1 VTIVVGVAT
10 PEGLVLGTDSRTT
23 YEMGDHHRIASDNAQ
38 KLFVVG
44 DMGVATFG
52 SAFVGFETI
61 AGLMDQFAAQ
71 VGDDGKDVH
80 HFAEAL
86 AKFFSG
92 RFLAQLKTEGRE
104 WDPDTEPF
112 PFGFLVAGY
121 DDDGIGH
128 IKGVNIP
135 DPTIDPELIADTTTG
150 GTMWRGQT
158 DVIGRL
164 IKGVDAERLQVAGA
178 KVDEDLSKAFAQVEY
193 QLLSPIT
200 VQDGIEWVGFLVRTT
215 IDMQRFSDGTMID
228 PRAIPGCGGRLQLLA
243 IERSG
248 PSWVSRPILT
258 APGQPGKAEGAQ
270 L

>member
-10 PEGLVLGTDSRTT
+10 SEGLVLGTDSRTT
-23 YEMGDHHRIASDNAQ
+23 YDMGDHHRIASDYAQ
-38 KLFVVG
+38 KLFTVG
-44 DMGVATFG
+44 EMGVATFG
-52 SAFVGFETI
+52 NAFVGYETI

-71 VGDDGKDVH
+71 VGEDGKDVH

-86 AKFFSG
+86 AEFFSQ
-92 RFLAQLKTEGRE
+92 RFLSQLETDGRE
-104 WDPDTEPF
+104 WNPETEPF

-135 DPTIDPELIADTTTG
+135 ENKIDPELTADTTKG

-164 IKGVDAERLQVAGA
+164 IKGVDTQRLGNGIDAETQAAL
-178 KVDEDLSKAFAQVEY
+178 ETLEY
-193 QLLSPIT
+193 QLISPIT
-200 VQDGIEWVGFLVRTT
+200 VQDGIDWVGFLVRTT
-215 IDMQRFSDGTMID
+215 IDMQRFSDGTMQD
-228 PRAIPGCGGRLQLLA
+228 PRAIPGCGGELQLLA

-248 PSWVSRPILT
+248 SSWVSRLTLT
-258 APGQPGKAEGAQ
+258 APGFSSQAEGAAS
-270 L
+270 